1 MNRRIFLIL
10 ILSAFAAVPCA
21 GKEWAKKMFG
31 GTVEHDFGTVARGG
45 KAEFDF
51 VLQNLYKEDVHIASV
66 RSSCGCTTP
75 VIINDS
81 LKTWEKG
88 IIRAKFNS
96 RTHIGKKKATITVV
110 IDRPYPAEVQL
121 TVAGYIRSD
130 VVLSPG
136 SVDVGEVDAGTPV
149 AKLLDIKY
157 AGRKDWKIIGVESP
171 DDVSVR
177 IRETRRE
184 LMANGQGRIA
194 YKMQVKL
201 SGDMPSGSLMDQ
213 IFLVTNDKRLKKI
226 PVTVQGNI
234 LSSVTVSPETLALGS
249 LKPGETVTKKL
260 IVQSKRPFSVTD
272 VSCDGDC
279 LSFESPEG
287 AKKVHMIPVTITA
300 GEEAGTL
307 AMKINIATD
316 LGKGAVAKCTATAS
330 IRKPRG

>member
-1 MNRRIFLIL
+1 MF
-10 ILSAFAAVPCA
+10 SAFAAVPCS
-21 GKEWAKKMFG
+21 GKEWAKKMFDG
-31 GTVEHDFGTVARGG
+31 KVEHDFGTVARGG

-75 VIINDS
+75 VIINDT

-130 VVLSPG
+130 VVLDPG

-149 AKLLDIKY
+149 TKVLNIKY

-171 DDVSVR
+171 DNVAVR
-177 IRETRRE
+177 VRETRRN

-201 SGDMPSGSLMDQ
+201 SGDAPTGYLMDQ

-226 PVTVQGNI
+226 PVTMQGRV

-249 LKPGETVTKKL
+249 LKPGQKITKQL
-260 IVQSKRPFSVTD
+260 VVRSKRPFSVTD

-279 LSFESPEG
+279 LSFKNPAG
-287 AKKVHMIPVTITA
+287 AKKLHMIPVTFTA
-300 GEEAGTL
+300 GEEPGTL

-330 IRKPRG
+330 IREPREG